1 MSAAPSHVKDIV
13 ERQQIH
19 SSPWFFV
26 EPGRPIHSWKFHK
39 DGVCY
44 FGSLITRSPVKR
56 QLANFDIFDS
66 DWLTFPLIIINS
78 NYFLRPPASEVLLN
92 KEKWNFIRLSRPQF
106 SLNVHANDDAQQ
118 NTILDVTFWVQQ
130 ERASP
135 FIERCMLLKGIETVE
150 RYGKSMAKA
159 MLYTRHAAEMADG
172 RTFFFMRRYTSVQI
186 HSMAVVPK
194 VEVN

>member
-19 SSPWFFV
+19 SSSWFFV

-135 FIERCMLLKGIETVE
+135 FIERCCWKELKLLKGMGSQWRKQCCT
-150 RYGKSMAKA
+150 RA
-159 MLYTRHAAEMADG
+159 MLLRWPTAEL
-172 RTFFFMRRYTSVQI
+172 FFSWEDTHLFKFTLWQWF
-186 HSMAVVPK
+186 PK
-194 VEVN
+194 WR